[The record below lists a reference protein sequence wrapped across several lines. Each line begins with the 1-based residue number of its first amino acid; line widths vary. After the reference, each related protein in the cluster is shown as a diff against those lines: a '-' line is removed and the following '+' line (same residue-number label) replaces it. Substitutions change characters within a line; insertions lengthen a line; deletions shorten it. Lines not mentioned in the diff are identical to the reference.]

1 MLLLSAGRVQ
11 MISNNHVFVDCCSF
25 WLQSVMGYFN
35 NELRYLRDLLVKL
48 KDKKEKYRQWKQR
61 WLPWEEYRNAI
72 HMCRDGIRKGEVQLE
87 FNFVSNMKNHQ
98 MICWLEEKGKGECTL
113 SDK

>member
-1 MLLLSAGRVQ
+1 MEQSWQQFKDAFLIAQELSIPQHKKLSTGGRKPA
-11 MISNNHVFVDCCSF
+11 
-25 WLQSVMGYFN
+25 WLN
-35 NELRYLRDLLVKL
+35 KDLLVKL

-72 HMCRDGIRKGEVQLE
+72 QMCRDGIRKGEVQLE